1 MELADFRRKIIS
13 ELTPIAGSADEAR
26 AMERILLEEVLLM
39 TPAHAFAR
47 PEFEVPD
54 FIEARYAHILE
65 RLRGGEPLQ
74 YLLGHARFY
83 GMTLRVTP
91 AVLIPRPETEQLV
104 DLIMDRF
111 GSRADL
117 RVLDLGTGSG
127 CIALALARSLKF
139 ARVTG
144 VDVSEAALEVA
155 RANAAE
161 QGLDVRFIQG
171 DILDLQAIP
180 GEWDVIVSNPPYVL
194 RSEAAGMERHVL
206 DHEPEGALFV
216 SDDDPMRFYQPTI
229 DYWQTRHAAG
239 GMLFF
244 EINPLCARLFTGA
257 DIERDFYG
265 KERFAIYG

>member
-39 TPAHAFAR
+39 TPAQAFAR

-83 GMTLRVTP
+83 GMTLQVTP

-127 CIALALARSLKF
+127 
-139 ARVTG
+139 
-144 VDVSEAALEVA
+144 
-155 RANAAE
+155 
-161 QGLDVRFIQG
+161 
-171 DILDLQAIP
+171 
-180 GEWDVIVSNPPYVL
+180 
-194 RSEAAGMERHVL
+194 
-206 DHEPEGALFV
+206 
-216 SDDDPMRFYQPTI
+216 
-229 DYWQTRHAAG
+229 
-239 GMLFF
+239 
-244 EINPLCARLFTGA
+244 
-257 DIERDFYG
+257 
-265 KERFAIYG
+265 